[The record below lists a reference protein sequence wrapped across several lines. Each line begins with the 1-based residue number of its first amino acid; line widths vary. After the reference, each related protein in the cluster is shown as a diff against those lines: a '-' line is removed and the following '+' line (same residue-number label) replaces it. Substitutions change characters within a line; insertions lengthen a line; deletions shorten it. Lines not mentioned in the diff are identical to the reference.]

1 MLSIVVAALYGG
13 SDMRSLSRVAR
24 PSLILNCLRRNM
36 NGDQELSWFEVIK
49 ALRKDNFNQEALF
62 LGNEASLEAA
72 QEQLENGE
80 IITIACECYPKILI
94 TNLGENAP
102 PIIWISDPILRQIQ
116 PWNNNDGSER
126 TCIAAVGCRSPLPIG
141 LAIAKEVG
149 LWTAKNGYLA
159 ISGGASGCDTA
170 FGSAAFGAGSE
181 AVHILPH
188 GINDIPRD
196 MWGYAISVCRPHESF
211 STARAMERNSLIYS
225 FGHMTVVCSVR
236 YRQGGSW
243 LGASNALKN
252 HRAVVVADWT
262 STGAAQLIESQA
274 SGTYGLAQRALA
286 NLGARPIQ
294 FDIQTYKSEIG
305 PKLDEELK
313 FALNKAI
320 GNIDTGLFEP
330 ENSSL

>member
-24 PSLILNCLRRNM
+24 PSLILNCLRRKM
-36 NGDQELSWFEVIK
+36 SGDQELSWFEVIE
-49 ALRKDNFNQEALF
+49 ALRKENFNQEALF

-72 QEQLENGE
+72 QTQLEEGQ
-80 IITIACECYPKILI
+80 IITIACDCYPRILI
-94 TNLGENAP
+94 TNLGESAP

-126 TCIAAVGCRSPLPIG
+126 ICIAAVGCRNPLSIG

-149 LWTAKNGYLA
+149 LWTAKNGFLA
-159 ISGGASGCDTA
+159 ISGGATGCDTA
-170 FGSAAFGAGSE
+170 FGSASFGAGNE
-181 AVHILPH
+181 VVHILPH
-188 GINDIPRD
+188 GINDVPPD
-196 MWGYAISVCRPHESF
+196 LWGYAISVCRPTESF

-225 FGHMTVVCSVR
+225 FAHMTVVCSVR

-243 LGASNALKN
+243 LGASNALKH
-252 HRAVVVADWT
+252 HRTVVVADWT
-262 STGAAQLIESQA
+262 STGAAQLIDSQA

-294 FDIQTYKSEIG
+294 FDIQSYKSQIE

-313 FALNKAI
+313 HALNRVLGK
-320 GNIDTGLFEP
+320 IDTGLFES
-330 ENSSL
+330 EKTSI